1 MLSQAVLA
9 ILFAGAI
16 PAVACTPKLDVTVTG
31 EHHSPVVR
39 STYDVDA
46 IRALAVSTGQPLRHG
61 ALGFYI
67 ATIGYEVELAKGMLA
82 AAECSVVTAVVRL
95 SLGPH
100 LIEIARDLEAR
111 GCRREVVLSH
121 FMHHAQYDARVM
133 GDYVARTLATFKAK
147 AEARLLGA
155 PNSGDARS
163 VATDGSVAKFGGSPG
178 GGIIRAGLVG

>member
-1 MLSQAVLA
+1 MLSQAVLT

-67 ATIGYEVELAKGMLA
+67 ATVGYEVELAKGMLA

-95 SLGPH
+95 SLGPISSKLRAISRH
-100 LIEIARDLEAR
+100 GGAGARWSSLISCIMRNMMR
-111 GCRREVVLSH
+111 G
-121 FMHHAQYDARVM
+121 
-133 GDYVARTLATFKAK
+133 
-147 AEARLLGA
+147 
-155 PNSGDARS
+155 
-163 VATDGSVAKFGGSPG
+163 
-178 GGIIRAGLVG
+178 